1 MNNENV
7 YNCIIAKWS
16 HEEEGEI
23 TTGGPR
29 PRERCS
35 AKSMQDHNRISQN
48 KEAQTRRSGKRSP
61 KRAIKKTR
69 SQSNTRYHSTVH
81 RLLYLQTVLFFSSL
95 QSLLFVV
102 YSPSASFKGVGE
114 KNSLKAGPKYGNY
127 WCFRPTVDT
136 VTSPFQLPWMFPRSR
151 FLPAGATNLNKSKS
165 PDNVY
170 YTPTY
175 SVPITVFVRG
185 NAQSIHGVRCVEGN
199 KAQNTVQHWNSVFC
213 CFLVFWNTLYTT
225 KITTQRKQANRIL
238 LPVSVLVTK
247 STAQQSLS
255 AGVCV
260 CVCVLGGNNTYA
272 CPQAN
277 HDYINPSCVYCDWSH
292 VPFAN
297 APVRSFTAAI
307 NGVN

>member
-1 MNNENV
+1 
-7 YNCIIAKWS
+7 
-16 HEEEGEI
+16 
-23 TTGGPR
+23 
-29 PRERCS
+29 
-35 AKSMQDHNRISQN
+35 
-48 KEAQTRRSGKRSP
+48 
-61 KRAIKKTR
+61 
-69 SQSNTRYHSTVH
+69 
-81 RLLYLQTVLFFSSL
+81 
-95 QSLLFVV
+95 
-102 YSPSASFKGVGE
+102 
-114 KNSLKAGPKYGNY
+114 
-127 WCFRPTVDT
+127 
-136 VTSPFQLPWMFPRSR
+136 MFPRSR

-260 CVCVLGGNNTYA
+260 CVCVCWGATIPMHAHKPTITISTPL
-272 CPQAN
+272 
-277 HDYINPSCVYCDWSH
+277 VYTVIDRMFPLLMH
-292 VPFAN
+292 L
-297 APVRSFTAAI
+297 
-307 NGVN
+307 